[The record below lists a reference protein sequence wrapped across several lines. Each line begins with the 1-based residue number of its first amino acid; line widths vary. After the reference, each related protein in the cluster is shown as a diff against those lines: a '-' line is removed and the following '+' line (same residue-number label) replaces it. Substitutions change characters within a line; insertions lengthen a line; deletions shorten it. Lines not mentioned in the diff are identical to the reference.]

1 MTNDCAPS
9 TAQQHHAIRV
19 AAETRV
25 RYLLWLAR
33 ELDQPPAMVLQ
44 AEAAAALRQL
54 VGAGE

>member
-1 MTNDCAPS
+1 MTNDDAPS
-9 TAQQHHAIRV
+9 TAQQHADIRA
-19 AAETRV
+19 AAEARV

-44 AEAAAALRQL
+44 AEAAAALRHL